1 VVSYKKK
8 REMKNLKDI
17 FKINES
23 ENPSPHL
30 EIAVESGMDGNSRS
44 MQEHLIE
51 LLYDELQQLNDD
63 VKANKVFRFTSIP
76 VIEECESFEANPI
89 IKDILSDSLTFS
101 NPVNFNDP
109 MDPILRTWINIQKRE
124 TSCKQDK
131 KLYESVGKIIKSNI
145 RMSCLA
151 TPNTNKIGGIEH
163 ESDIS
168 DCSLLMWSH
177 YADMHKGLCIEY
189 EVPEKT
195 LEKYNDENHLLKWC
209 KVRYR
214 DRKTMCGYITL
225 DNALLAKADCWKYEE
240 ESRLIYYTKH
250 KRDFYQNNKRSD
262 YFTISGFRVTA
273 VYMGYRIDNKL
284 KAFLKKH
291 LKLKG
296 IPLYEMNFCRED
308 ITRVE
313 KIKCE

>member
-1 VVSYKKK
+1 
-8 REMKNLKDI
+8 
-17 FKINES
+17 
-23 ENPSPHL
+23 
-30 EIAVESGMDGNSRS
+30 
-44 MQEHLIE
+44 
-51 LLYDELQQLNDD
+51 
-63 VKANKVFRFTSIP
+63 
-76 VIEECESFEANPI
+76 
-89 IKDILSDSLTFS
+89 
-101 NPVNFNDP
+101 
-109 MDPILRTWINIQKRE
+109 
-124 TSCKQDK
+124 
-131 KLYESVGKIIKSNI
+131 
-145 RMSCLA
+145 
-151 TPNTNKIGGIEH
+151 
-163 ESDIS
+163 
-168 DCSLLMWSH
+168 MWSH

-189 EVPEKT
+189 EVSGKT

-240 ESRLIYYTKH
+240 ESRFIYYTKH

-262 YFTISGFRVTA
+262 YFTISGFRVIA

-284 KAFLKKH
+284 KAFLKKR

>member
-1 VVSYKKK
+1 MVSYKKE

-51 LLYDELQQLNDD
+51 LLYDELQKLNDD

-76 VIEECESFEANPI
+76 VIEGCESFEANPI

-124 TSCKQDK
+124 TSCKKDK
-131 KLYESVGKIIKSNI
+131 KLYDSVGKIIRSNI

-151 TPNTNKIGGIEH
+151 TPNTNK
-163 ESDIS
+163 
-168 DCSLLMWSH
+168 MWF
-177 YADMHKGLCIEY
+177 
-189 EVPEKT
+189 
-195 LEKYNDENHLLKWC
+195 NDF
-209 KVRYR
+209 
-214 DRKTMCGYITL
+214 G
-225 DNALLAKADCWKYEE
+225 
-240 ESRLIYYTKH
+240 
-250 KRDFYQNNKRSD
+250 
-262 YFTISGFRVTA
+262 
-273 VYMGYRIDNKL
+273 
-284 KAFLKKH
+284 
-291 LKLKG
+291 
-296 IPLYEMNFCRED
+296 
-308 ITRVE
+308 
-313 KIKCE
+313 

>member
-1 VVSYKKK
+1 ME
-8 REMKNLKDI
+8 REMKYLKDI
-17 FKINES
+17 FMINES

-30 EIAVESGMDGNSRS
+30 EIALESGKDGNSKS

-76 VIEECESFEANPI
+76 VIKECESFEGNPI
-89 IKDILSDSLTFS
+89 IRDILSDSLTFS
-101 NPVNFNDP
+101 NPANFNDP
-109 MDPILRTWINIQKRE
+109 MDPILRAWINIQKLE

-131 KLYESVGKIIKSNI
+131 KLYDSVEKIIKSNI

-151 TPNTNKIGGIEH
+151 TPDSNKKWRIVH
-163 ESDIS
+163 ESDIV

-189 EVPEKT
+189 KIPPKT

-214 DRKTMCGYITL
+214 AEKTMCDYITL

-250 KRDFYQNNKRSD
+250 KCDFYLNKKRSD
-262 YFTISGFRVTA
+262 YFTLSGFRVIA

-291 LKLKG
+291 LKKKG
-296 IPLYEMNFCRED
+296 IPLYEMNFCRDD

-313 KIKCE
+313 KLKCK

>member
-1 VVSYKKK
+1 
-8 REMKNLKDI
+8 
-17 FKINES
+17 
-23 ENPSPHL
+23 
-30 EIAVESGMDGNSRS
+30 
-44 MQEHLIE
+44 
-51 LLYDELQQLNDD
+51 
-63 VKANKVFRFTSIP
+63 
-76 VIEECESFEANPI
+76 
-89 IKDILSDSLTFS
+89 
-101 NPVNFNDP
+101 
-109 MDPILRTWINIQKRE
+109 
-124 TSCKQDK
+124 
-131 KLYESVGKIIKSNI
+131 
-145 RMSCLA
+145 MSCLA
-151 TPNTNKIGGIEH
+151 TPNTNKMCGMVH

-168 DCSLLMWSH
+168 DCSLLMWLH

-189 EVPEKT
+189 EVPGKT

-209 KVRYR
+209 KIRYR
-214 DRKTMCGYITL
+214 DRKTMCDYITL

-262 YFTISGFRVTA
+262 YFTISGFRVIA
-273 VYMGYRIDNKL
+273 VYMGYRVDNKL

>member
-1 VVSYKKK
+1 ME

-17 FKINES
+17 FMINES

-30 EIAVESGMDGNSRS
+30 EIALESGKDGNSKS

-76 VIEECESFEANPI
+76 VIKECESFEGNPI
-89 IKDILSDSLTFS
+89 IRDILSDSLTFS
-101 NPVNFNDP
+101 NSANFNDP
-109 MDPILRTWINIQKRE
+109 MDPILRAWINIQKLE

-131 KLYESVGKIIKSNI
+131 KLYDSVEKIIKSNI

-151 TPNTNKIGGIEH
+151 TPDSNKKWRIVH
-163 ESDIS
+163 ESDIV

-189 EVPEKT
+189 KIPPKT

-214 DRKTMCGYITL
+214 AEKTMCDYITL

-250 KRDFYQNNKRSD
+250 KCDFYLNKKRSD
-262 YFTISGFRVTA
+262 YFTLSGFRVIA

-291 LKLKG
+291 LKKKG
-296 IPLYEMNFCRED
+296 IPLYEMNFCRDD

-313 KIKCE
+313 KLKCK

>member
-1 VVSYKKK
+1 ME

-17 FKINES
+17 FMINES

-30 EIAVESGMDGNSRS
+30 EIALEGGKDGNSKS

-76 VIEECESFEANPI
+76 VIKECESFEGNPI
-89 IKDILSDSLTFS
+89 IRDILSDSLTFS
-101 NPVNFNDP
+101 NPANFNDP
-109 MDPILRTWINIQKRE
+109 MDPILRAWINIQKLE

-131 KLYESVGKIIKSNI
+131 KLYDSVEKIIKSNI

-151 TPNTNKIGGIEH
+151 TPDSNKKWRIVH
-163 ESDIS
+163 ESDIV

-189 EVPEKT
+189 KIPPKT

-214 DRKTMCGYITL
+214 AEKTMCDYITL

-250 KRDFYQNNKRSD
+250 KCDFYLNKKRSD
-262 YFTISGFRVTA
+262 YFTLSGFRVIA

-291 LKLKG
+291 LKKKG
-296 IPLYEMNFCRED
+296 IPLYEMNFCRDD

-313 KIKCE
+313 KLKCK